1 MSRKIFLAFA
11 YIVTFGAFVPA
22 PIYAQSM
29 SDPLKDCETKTADY
43 SAWVKCV
50 TDTVIRVATL
60 EANQR
65 HPSKQVE
72 LPSIA
77 ENTTSLV
84 DQTSAPDLAGL
95 ALNFAGLKSK
105 TDSTDSND
113 NGASGT
119 ITTSAYA
126 LYAAFTGNDP
136 LDPAIYN
143 AHPDLRRFSFT
154 VGRDSGEDDSNTGSA
169 TVLGFKTLIVNG
181 REVAKNRRRLDEIS
195 RALIDAA
202 PVFARIENDLTRYL
216 FAELGTTLNNCNQSP
231 PAGSPLFQFLRTCL
245 AGEALTTTVTRLTS
259 KQRAEVA
266 ERVAKQAVTANPHA
280 SPLIR
285 LNETTADVIGRI
297 RRAPQLSFTFQSK
310 LRNQDGKDEYRT
322 GLLFDYGLWERFN
335 VSLNGTFDY
344 ADSKVIGGDTRAGRF
359 AAEGIFRL
367 TPNDSSFGDPRPLL
381 LSTSAEA
388 KWTNNDKS
396 IYTGQLKLTIPIPG
410 LTGMNFPISVSFAN
424 RSDLIDER
432 VVRGRFGFTIDITKL
447 LTNAP

>member
-1 MSRKIFLAFA
+1 MSRKILLALA
-11 YIVTFGAFVPA
+11 YVILVAFVPTA
-22 PIYAQSM
+22 SYAQSM
-29 SDPLKDCETKTADY
+29 SDPLKDCENRTRTY
-43 SAWVKCV
+43 SLWVNCV
-50 TDTVIRVATL
+50 TETVVRVGTL
-60 EANQR
+60 EGNQR

-95 ALNFAGLKSK
+95 ALNFAGLKSQ

-126 LYAAFTGNDP
+126 LYAGATGNDP
-136 LDPAIYN
+136 LDPAFYY

-154 VGRDSGEDDSNTGSA
+154 VGRDGGEDDSSDGSA
-169 TVLGFKTLIVNG
+169 TVLGFKALIVNG
-181 REVAKNRRRLDEIS
+181 REVVKNRRRLDAILQ
-195 RALIDAA
+195 ALDDSGPIFPIIRDAITA
-202 PVFARIENDLTRYL
+202 YL
-216 FAELGTTLNNCNQSP
+216 ERELSGTLGFCHQTP
-231 PAGSPLFQFLRTCL
+231 PAGSSSTIQFLRTCL
-245 AGEALTTTVTRLTS
+245 NGPALTTTVAGLTP
-259 KQRAEVA
+259 KQREEIFEIVA
-266 ERVAKQAVTANPHA
+266 THAITTA
-280 SPLIR
+280 SPLLK

-310 LRNQDGKDEYRT
+310 LRNNDGKDEYRT
-322 GLLFDYGLWERFN
+322 GLLFDYGVWDRFN

-359 AAEGIFRL
+359 AAEGIFQL
-367 TPNDSSFGDPRPLL
+367 TPNKSSLGDPRPLL
-381 LSTSAEA
+381 LSTAAEA
-388 KWTNNDKS
+388 KWANNDKS
-396 IYTGQLKLTIPIPG
+396 TYTGQLKLTIPIPG
-410 LTGMNFPISVSFAN
+410 LTGVNFPISVSFAN
-424 RSDLIDER
+424 RSDLIDEK